1 MPFVKLGNMNVVVV
15 VVVDADTLYDV
26 VGDGNPGPNGLVLY
40 CKLYDVMDAPPL

>member
-1 MPFVKLGNMNVVVV
+1 MPFVKLGNMN

-26 VGDGNPGPNGLVLY
+26 VGDGNPGPNGVVLY